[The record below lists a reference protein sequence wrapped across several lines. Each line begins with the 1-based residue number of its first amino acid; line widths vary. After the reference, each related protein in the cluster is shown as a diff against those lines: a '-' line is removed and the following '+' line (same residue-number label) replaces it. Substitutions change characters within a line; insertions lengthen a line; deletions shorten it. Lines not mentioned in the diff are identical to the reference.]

1 MPAPH
6 ESIWGSINTC
16 FEIGI
21 EIYQL
26 FCKAQNG
33 ENKSGISIPIDR
45 AKEILSE
52 KALSLGAE
60 KDGFIHFES
69 PNQILA
75 PLFELLKSAAITDED
90 VNKTFGNLAELEQ
103 LIKAVTPEY
112 MGSLP
117 LPDAEAAFDKL
128 TVELSPPESERTVKE
143 IRSGLSIVK
152 DEENHFF
159 VAVHKTLAERDL
171 TPTALKYA
179 DRLDDFY
186 FYGAIACAIP
196 IYELARKYPEINDI
210 VRNNESLIQTM
221 VTKAPN
227 YVADWNANHAEPGE
241 KIKPNGS
248 IPMMFLQEHYDF
260 EADRTRTAVAD
271 FIEKEKAHE
280 READT
285 GFEQLDEEWELER

>member
-33 ENKSGISIPIDR
+33 DTKSGFALPIDK
-45 AKEILSE
+45 AKELLSE
-52 KALSLGAE
+52 KALSLGTE
-60 KDGFIHFES
+60 KDGFIYFES

-75 PLFELLKSAAITDED
+75 PLFELLKSVAITDEGVIKAAGD
-90 VNKTFGNLAELEQ
+90 IANLEQIGKAAVPEYFGNLPLPQADVPFDNLP
-103 LIKAVTPEY
+103 V
-112 MGSLP
+112 SLP
-117 LPDAEAAFDKL
+117 DNEK
-128 TVELSPPESERTVKE
+128 TVKE
-143 IRSGLSIVK
+143 IRSGLSIIK

-171 TPTALKYA
+171 TPTALQFG
-179 DRLDDFY
+179 DRIDDFY

-196 IYELARKYPEINDI
+196 LYELARKYPEINDF
-210 VRNNESLIQTM
+210 VVNRESLMQTM
-221 VTKAPN
+221 VSKAPN
-227 YVADWNANHAEPGE
+227 YVSEWNADHAEPGE
-241 KIKPNGS
+241 QIKPNGS

-260 EADRTRTAVAD
+260 EAENTRNAVAD
-271 FIEKEKAHE
+271 YIEAEKANE

-285 GFEQLDEEWELER
+285 GFEQMDEEWELER